1 MISPIFVSLRPKQW
15 IKNLLVFAALLF
27 SEKGLIFS
35 WEAWAYAIV
44 GFMTF
49 CGLSGCVYILNDL
62 IDLSKDRLHP
72 VKSLRPLPSGQLSV
86 KDAKASL
93 LLILII
99 CLFVAWKIS
108 GLFFGVA
115 LGYFMLNL
123 AYSFKLKKVVI
134 LDVMCIALGF
144 VLRAIAGV
152 GTLKTLS
159 PEIYISHWLILAT
172 FMLAM
177 FLGLTKRRQEIINH
191 EENAAKQRCVLA
203 DYSPE
208 YIDQMTSILATVAI
222 ITYTF
227 YTVSSDTIAKFGTT
241 NLVYTVPIVL
251 YGILRYLYLIH
262 QENEGE
268 NPTDLIIN
276 DKPLL
281 VCGITWVIAA
291 VTIVHYFH

>member
-1 MISPIFVSLRPKQW
+1 M
-15 IKNLLVFAALLF
+15 VFAALFF

-35 WEAWAYAIV
+35 WEAWVYTII

-49 CGLSGCVYILNDL
+49 CGLSGSVYILNDL
-62 IDLSKDRLHP
+62 IDVSKDRLHP
-72 VKSLRPLPSGQLSV
+72 VKSLRPLASGQLSV

-99 CLFVAWKIS
+99 SLFVAWKIS

-115 LGYFMLNL
+115 LGYFMMNL
-123 AYSFKLKKVVI
+123 AYSFKLKRIVI

-144 VLRAIAGV
+144 VLRAVAGV
-152 GTLKTLS
+152 GALKTLS
-159 PEIYISHWLILAT
+159 PEIYISHWLVLAT

-177 FLGLTKRRQEIINH
+177 FLGLAKRRQEIVNH
-191 EENAAKQRCVLA
+191 EENAVKQRGVLA

-227 YTVSSDTIAKFGTT
+227 YTVSSDTVTKFGTT
-241 NLVYTVPIVL
+241 HLVYTVPIAL

-262 QENEGE
+262 LEDEGE
-268 NPTDLIIN
+268 NPTDLIIG

-281 VCGITWVIAA
+281 FCGIIWILSA
-291 VTIVHYFH
+291 ISIIHYFH

>member
-15 IKNLLVFAALLF
+15 IKNLLVFAALFF

-35 WEAWAYAIV
+35 WEAWVYTVI

-49 CGLSGCVYILNDL
+49 CGLSGSVYILNDL
-62 IDLSKDRLHP
+62 IDVSKDRLHP
-72 VKSLRPLPSGQLSV
+72 VKSLRPLASGQLSV

-99 CLFVAWKIS
+99 SLFVAWKIS

-123 AYSFKLKKVVI
+123 AYSFKLKRIVI

-144 VLRAIAGV
+144 VLRAVAGV
-152 GTLKTLS
+152 GALKTLS
-159 PEIYISHWLILAT
+159 PEIYISHWLVLAT

-177 FLGLTKRRQEIINH
+177 FLGLAKRRQEIVNH
-191 EENAAKQRCVLA
+191 EENAVKQRGVLA

-227 YTVSSDTIAKFGTT
+227 YTVSSDTVTKFGTT
-241 NLVYTVPIVL
+241 HLVYTVPIAL

-262 QENEGE
+262 LEDEGE
-268 NPTDLIIN
+268 NPTDLIIG
-276 DKPLL
+276 DKPLFF
-281 VCGITWVIAA
+281 CGIIWILSA
-291 VTIVHYFH
+291 ISIIHYFH

>member
-35 WEAWAYAIV
+35 WEAWVYAIV

-191 EENAAKQRCVLA
+191 EENAVKQRCVLA

-281 VCGITWVIAA
+281 ACGITWVIAA

>member
-15 IKNLLVFAALLF
+15 IKNLLVFAALFF

-35 WEAWAYAIV
+35 WEAWVYTII

-49 CGLSGCVYILNDL
+49 CGLSGSVYILNDL
-62 IDLSKDRLHP
+62 IDVSKDRLHP
-72 VKSLRPLPSGQLSV
+72 VKSLRPLASGQLSV

-99 CLFVAWKIS
+99 SLFVAWKIS

-123 AYSFKLKKVVI
+123 AYSFKLKRIVI

-144 VLRAIAGV
+144 VLRAVAGV
-152 GTLKTLS
+152 GALKTLS
-159 PEIYISHWLILAT
+159 PEIYISHWLVLAT

-177 FLGLTKRRQEIINH
+177 FLGLAKRRQEIVNH
-191 EENAAKQRCVLA
+191 EENAVKQRGVLA

-227 YTVSSDTIAKFGTT
+227 YTVSSDTVTKFGTT
-241 NLVYTVPIVL
+241 HLVYTVPIAL

-262 QENEGE
+262 LEDEGE
-268 NPTDLIIN
+268 NPTDLIIG
-276 DKPLL
+276 DKPLFF
-281 VCGITWVIAA
+281 CGIIWILSA
-291 VTIVHYFH
+291 ISIIHYFH

>member
-1 MISPIFVSLRPKQW
+1 M
-15 IKNLLVFAALLF
+15 VFAALFF

-35 WEAWAYAIV
+35 WEAWVYTVI

-49 CGLSGCVYILNDL
+49 CGLSGSVYILNDL
-62 IDLSKDRLHP
+62 IDVSKDRLHP
-72 VKSLRPLPSGQLSV
+72 VKSLRPLASGQLSV

-99 CLFVAWKIS
+99 SLFVAWKIS

-115 LGYFMLNL
+115 LGYFMMNL
-123 AYSFKLKKVVI
+123 AYSFKLKRIVI

-144 VLRAIAGV
+144 VLRAVAGV
-152 GTLKTLS
+152 GALKTLS
-159 PEIYISHWLILAT
+159 PEIYISHWLVLAT

-177 FLGLTKRRQEIINH
+177 FLGLAKRRQEIVNH
-191 EENAAKQRCVLA
+191 EENAVKQRGVLA

-227 YTVSSDTIAKFGTT
+227 YTVSSDTVTKFGTT
-241 NLVYTVPIVL
+241 HLVYTVPIAL

-262 QENEGE
+262 LEDEGE
-268 NPTDLIIN
+268 NPTDLIIG
-276 DKPLL
+276 DKPLFF
-281 VCGITWVIAA
+281 CGIIWILSA
-291 VTIVHYFH
+291 ISIIHYFH

>member
-1 MISPIFVSLRPKQW
+1 M
-15 IKNLLVFAALLF
+15 VFAALFF

-35 WEAWAYAIV
+35 WEAWVYTVI

-49 CGLSGCVYILNDL
+49 CGLSGSVYILNDL
-62 IDLSKDRLHP
+62 IDISKDRLHP

-99 CLFVAWKIS
+99 SLFVAWKIS

-123 AYSFKLKKVVI
+123 AYSFKLKRIVI

-152 GTLKTLS
+152 GALKTLS
-159 PEIYISHWLILAT
+159 PDIYISHWLVLAT

-177 FLGLTKRRQEIINH
+177 FLGLTKRRQEIVNH
-191 EENAAKQRCVLA
+191 EENAVQQRGVLA

-227 YTVSSDTIAKFGTT
+227 YTVSSDTVAKFGTT
-241 NLVYTVPIVL
+241 HLVYTVPIAL

-262 QENEGE
+262 LEDEGE
-268 NPTDLIIN
+268 NPTDLIIR

-281 VCGITWVIAA
+281 FCGIIWILSA
-291 VTIVHYFH
+291 ISIIHYFH

>member
-1 MISPIFVSLRPKQW
+1 M
-15 IKNLLVFAALLF
+15 VFAALLF
-27 SEKGLIFS
+27 SEKGLIFL
-35 WEAWAYAIV
+35 WEAWVYAIV

-208 YIDQMTSILATVAI
+208 FIDQMTSILATVAI